1 MEEELKELAKA
12 YMDVANGLT
21 AKWPKDTKEIETR
34 KYPEAVKD
42 FSAAATLE
50 MVSND
55 IMKLLLSH
63 MDDGR

>member
-12 YMDVANGLT
+12 YADA
-21 AKWPKDTKEIETR
+21 A
-34 KYPEAVKD
+34 KD

-55 IMKLLLSH
+55 ILKLLLSH

>member
-12 YMDVANGLT
+12 YMDAAKGLT

-50 MVSND
+50 MAAND
-55 IMKLLLSH
+55 ILKILIRH
-63 MDDGR
+63 TDDGR